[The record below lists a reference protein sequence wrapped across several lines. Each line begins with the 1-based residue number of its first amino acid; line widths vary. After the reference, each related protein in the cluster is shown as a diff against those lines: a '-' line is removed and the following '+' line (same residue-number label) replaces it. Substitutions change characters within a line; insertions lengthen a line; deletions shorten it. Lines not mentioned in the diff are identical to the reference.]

1 MDNQIR
7 LAATLDVCCWH
18 PSPNSMSASIYKVTP
33 SAIHR
38 GSRAGA
44 MASVEQQVKSAD
56 SVICENIA
64 NPVGDRGFLSQ
75 NVLGQLRNL
84 VEGLIVWAHLND
96 GSTEFHYNQ
105 VGPALDA
112 VKGLA
117 KFRLLSRFHDLLQAS
132 VSHYTLDRDPSERLM
147 LKYYEYLLR
156 ARDLAQKQLGV
167 TILNNIELFPID
179 LDPSLREY
187 YEKIAARIDQARAAM
202 SSSPRRERY
211 YIHSSRPF
219 FIGGRIYYEVT
230 FYLAHNRTSKFDRI
244 IGFTD
249 IDVTDKYAANLELA
263 SDTIEVLGQ
272 TMPIM
277 LIRSWEVSI
286 RPCEFDNFARFFEVS
301 HDRVS
306 TSHTEYRNLMH
317 YLTALR
323 SSLLDL
329 MDMTDAT
336 YSQVRSWALDGAQRS
351 PLIFPVLDRARALIR
366 ENRPGARLMR
376 YLMLRMNNRVIK
388 AQFNV
393 DECAGLSGLRVSWG
407 CKPFDT
413 MPFCTS
419 PRGHNPRFSDLAESL
434 DARSRPHELLA
445 RRVRSNVEQHG
456 VIYSPASDFAD
467 LGDID
472 ALIARHNQLL
482 PTNARHA
489 PRKLAHAN
497 GYVFIVGYED
507 DTVAIIHKLQAIT
520 ASGVPNHSSDV
531 QAWINVNSGAIDDP
545 LKAEALKELFAHSK
559 VALVYGAAGTGKSTM
574 VNHIA
579 NYFEDKRKLFLA
591 HTNPAVD
598 NLKRRVQAPNTEF
611 STISKHVRN
620 TSFGATYDVLVIDE
634 CSTVGNASLLEVL
647 ENTSFELLVLVGDV
661 YQIESIEF
669 GNWFS
674 TIRSYIPSE
683 SVFELTKPFRTTD
696 QGLLTLW
703 DRVRNLDDRIEE
715 SLSKNGYSTVLGE
728 SLFQHRSGD
737 EIVLCLNY
745 DGLYGINNVN
755 RFLQASNPNPSVTWS
770 ESTYK
775 AGDPVLFNESDRFRP
790 VIFNNLKGKI
800 VKIDRVPGRITF
812 DVDLE
817 RDVSAV
823 DVFGT
828 DLRWVDGSTVQFDVF
843 ERGNSDDDDDTVT
856 TMVPFQIAYA
866 VSIHKAQG
874 LEYMSV
880 KVVIT
885 DANEE
890 SISHSIFYTAITRA
904 RERLEVF
911 WTPETQQRILS
922 RLAVRENTKDENL
935 MKVRRGVIPVA
946 KRPRRQKARQLP

>member
-1 MDNQIR
+1 M
-7 LAATLDVCCWH
+7 AT
-18 PSPNSMSASIYKVTP
+18 
-33 SAIHR
+33 
-38 GSRAGA
+38 
-44 MASVEQQVKSAD
+44 VEQQVKSAD
-56 SVICENIA
+56 DVICQNLA
-64 NPVGDRGFLSQ
+64 NPVVDRGFLSQ

-84 VEGLIVWAHLND
+84 VEGLAVWAHLND
-96 GSTEFHYNQ
+96 RSAEFHYNQ

-112 VKGLA
+112 VKALA
-117 KFRLLSRFHDLLQAS
+117 KFRLLSRFHGVLQAS

-156 ARDLAQKQLGV
+156 TRDLAKDQLGI
-167 TILNNIELFPID
+167 TILTNIEQFPID

-187 YEKIAARIDQARAAM
+187 YEKIASCIEQGKTRL

-219 FIGGRIYYEVT
+219 FIAGRIYYEVT
-230 FYLAHNRTSKFDRI
+230 FHLAHNRTSKFDRI

-249 IDVTDKYAANLELA
+249 IDVTDKYAASLELA
-263 SDTIEVLGQ
+263 SDTIEVLGKK
-272 TMPIM
+272 MPIT

-286 RPCEFDNFARFFEVS
+286 RPCEFDNFARLFDASYGKVS
-301 HDRVS
+301 R
-306 TSHTEYRNLMH
+306 SHSEYRNLMR
-317 YLTALR
+317 YLTSTR

-329 MDMTDAT
+329 MDMTDAA
-336 YSQVRSWALDGAQRS
+336 YGSLRSWALVGTQRNAA
-351 PLIFPVLDRARALIR
+351 IFPVLDRARSLIR
-366 ENRPGARLMR
+366 NNRPGSRLLR
-376 YLMLRMNNRVIK
+376 YLMLRMNNLVIK
-388 AQFNV
+388 AQFHV
-393 DECAGLSGLRVSWG
+393 DQCSALSGLRVSWG

-419 PRGHNPRFSDLAESL
+419 PRGHNPRFGDLAESL
-434 DARSRPHELLA
+434 DARTRPHELLA

-456 VIYSPASDFAD
+456 VIYTPAAELED
-467 LGDID
+467 LGDLD
-472 ALIARHNQLL
+472 ELIARHNRML
-482 PTNARHA
+482 PPTARHA
-489 PRKLAHAN
+489 RRNLAQAN
-497 GYVFIVGYED
+497 GHVFIVGYED
-507 DTVAIIHKLQAIT
+507 DTVSIINKLREIS
-520 ASGVPNHSSDV
+520 ASGVPQHSSDV
-531 QAWINVNSGAIDDP
+531 QAWIDVNPGVIDDP
-545 LKAEALKELFAHSK
+545 LKAEALTKLFGHSK

-579 NYFEDKRKLFLA
+579 NYFEDARKLFLA

-620 TSFGATYDVLVIDE
+620 GRSFGSTYGVLVIDE
-634 CSTVGNASLLEVL
+634 CSTVSNASLLDVL
-647 ENTSFELLVLVGDV
+647 ENTSFDLLVLVGDV

-674 TIRSYIPSE
+674 IIRSYIPSE
-683 SVFELTKPFRTTD
+683 SVFELTEPFRTTD

-703 DRVRNLDDRIEE
+703 SRVRNLDDHIEE
-715 SLSKNGYSTVLGE
+715 SLSKNDYSKVLGD
-728 SLFQHRSGD
+728 SLFQHGTDD

-755 RFLQASNPNPSVTWS
+755 RFLQASNSNPAVTWS

-775 AGDPVLFNESDRFRP
+775 VGDPVLFNESDRFSP

-812 DVDLE
+812 DVNLE
-817 RDVSAV
+817 RDVTED
-823 DVFGT
+823 DVLFTG
-828 DLRWVDGSTVQFDVF
+828 LRWVEGSTVQFDVF
-843 ERGNSDDDDDTVT
+843 ERGNSDDDDDSAT

-874 LEYMSV
+874 VEYESV

-911 WTPETQQRILS
+911 WTPETQHRILS
-922 RLAVRENTKDENL
+922 RLAVRENTKDEHL
-935 MKVRRGVIPVA
+935 MKIRRGLVPVE
-946 KRPRRQKARQLP
+946 KRPKRQKTRQLP